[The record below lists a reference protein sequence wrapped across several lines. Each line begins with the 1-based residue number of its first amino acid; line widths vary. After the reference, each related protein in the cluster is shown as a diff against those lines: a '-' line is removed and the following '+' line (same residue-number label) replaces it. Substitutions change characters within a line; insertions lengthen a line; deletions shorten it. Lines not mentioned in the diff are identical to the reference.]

1 MTCDTQLTL
10 REFWKD
16 HFNILNCVNIIDQ
29 AWGNVTYRTLKS
41 AWRKLWPE
49 CVPERDFE
57 GFQYEAGPSTAAVI
71 PAGTCTTE
79 ENAVMEDILSMGR
92 SMGIEVNR
100 EDIDELVE
108 GHSSELT
115 TEELLYLQQQQQ
127 QDLVQEQE
135 SSEDEDVREEASSA
149 VINDMCAKWGE
160 LQAFVEKYHP
170 DTAVSNR
177 AVIIFNDT
185 VMAHFR
191 KIVQKRQKQLTM
203 DRFLLKEKRKATAQ
217 PDSPPRKR
225 ERREKTPEGVL
236 PSVIM
241 EGDSPSKE

>member
-1 MTCDTQLTL
+1 M
-10 REFWKD
+10 
-16 HFNILNCVNIIDQ
+16 
-29 AWGNVTYRTLKS
+29 
-41 AWRKLWPE
+41 RKLGRQGRHEKPRR
-49 CVPERDFE
+49 VNDV
-57 GFQYEAGPSTAAVI
+57 STRHPIIAPLLGQRGSVSSTQTAS
-71 PAGTCTTE
+71 TS
-79 ENAVMEDILSMGR
+79 SMGR
-92 SMGIEVNR
+92 SRGIEVNR

-127 QDLVQEQE
+127 QDLAQEQE
-135 SSEDEDVREEASSA
+135 SSEDEDVCEEASSA
-149 VINDMCAKWGE
+149 VINGMCAKWGE

-170 DTAVSNR
+170 DTTVSNR

-185 VMAHFR
+185 VMVHFR

-225 ERREKTPEGVL
+225 ERREKTPEGAL

>member
-1 MTCDTQLTL
+1 MGPK
-10 REFWKD
+10 KD
-16 HFNILNCVNIIDQ
+16 SNKGKAKRKTVRTNIELKKEII
-29 AWGNVTYRTLKS
+29 AK
-41 AWRKLWPE
+41 
-49 CVPERDFE
+49 
-57 GFQYEAGPSTAAVI
+57 YESGTSVTAAVI
-71 PAGTCTTE
+71 PAGTCTTK

-177 AVIIFNDT
+177 AVIIFNVT
-185 VMAHFR
+185 VMVHFR

-203 DRFLLKEKRKATAQ
+203 DRFLKEKRKATAQ

-225 ERREKTPEGVL
+225 ERREKTPEGAL